1 MIQIYQLVLL
11 HPSITVTGVRPAVG
25 AANIVGSFEL
35 IITLEDV
42 SEVLT
47 VEVNLTAEVA
57 PILPH

>member
-1 MIQIYQLVLL
+1 VLL